1 MVADLSAD
9 RLASVQEEGGDSV
22 ALQICDVRSE
32 SEVQTMVEA
41 TVDAFGRLDIVF
53 ANAGV
58 GSLTPIVD
66 VDITEWMRVVEVNLL
81 GPLLTIKH
89 AVPQMGSGGSIIL
102 TASLN
107 AVQPARGMSAYCCSK
122 AALAML
128 AQVAAMEVGPMGIR
142 VNAVGPGLV
151 QTGLTE
157 GMWLMPSVVEDFI
170 GNAPLG
176 THATPEEIASLV
188 TFLASDES
196 RAISGSLYLV
206 DGGAHTKRY
215 PDLVTHLEEFGRAQS
230 QGS

>member
-1 MVADLSAD
+1 MVADLSAEG
-9 RLASVQEEGGDSV
+9 LATVEEELGDAIGIHV
-22 ALQICDVRSE
+22 CDVRSE
-32 SEVQTMVEA
+32 SEVQSMVEA
-41 TVDAFGRLDIVF
+41 TVAAFGRLDIVF

-58 GSLTPIVD
+58 GSLAPIVE
-66 VDITEWMRVVEVNLL
+66 VDITEWMRVMEVNLL
-81 GPLLTIKH
+81 GPFLAIKH
-89 AVPQMGSGGSIIL
+89 SVPRMGDGGSIIL

-128 AQVAAMEVGPMGIR
+128 TEVAAMEVGPMGIR

-170 GNAPLG
+170 QNAPLG
-176 THATPEEIASLV
+176 THATPEEIAGLV

-206 DGGAHTKRY
+206 DGGAHTMRY
-215 PDLVTHLEEFGRAQS
+215 PDLVAHLEEIVRTQA
-230 QGS
+230 